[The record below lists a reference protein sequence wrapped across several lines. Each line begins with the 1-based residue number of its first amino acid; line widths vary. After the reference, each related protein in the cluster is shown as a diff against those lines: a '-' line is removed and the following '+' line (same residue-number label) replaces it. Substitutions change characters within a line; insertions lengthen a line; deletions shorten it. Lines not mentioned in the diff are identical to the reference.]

1 MLRPLTRLLARL
13 PGACAMV
20 VREILTHD
28 AWIRAT
34 HPEPQRTTRLGLL
47 LVLGIALLFTGISVA
62 DTMVMATSDRAR
74 DLSVLRLAGA
84 TRWQVCG

>member
-1 MLRPLTRLLARL
+1 
-13 PGACAMV
+13 MV
-20 VREILTHD
+20 VREILTRD
-28 AWIRAT
+28 AWFRST

-47 LVLGIALLFTGISVA
+47 LVLGTALLYTGIAVA
-62 DTMVMATSDRAR
+62 DTMVMATSDLAR